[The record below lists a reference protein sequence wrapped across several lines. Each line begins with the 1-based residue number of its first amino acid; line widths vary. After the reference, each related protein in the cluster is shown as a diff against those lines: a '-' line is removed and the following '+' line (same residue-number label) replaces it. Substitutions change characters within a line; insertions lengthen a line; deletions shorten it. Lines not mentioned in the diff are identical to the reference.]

1 MKREIINHIEDPSY
15 LEKLYRSN
23 KTEFKRS
30 FSSVYQDVKAN
41 PLAEFWQE
49 RLNYE
54 SNTISWG
61 SKNELLY
68 IFIGCFIAGLIAK
81 LPDFFSIPE
90 EFFYPRNLG
99 FILFPVLISYFV
111 WKNKLSLNV
120 TGILFGIMGI
130 CLVYVNSL
138 PDLPESDSL
147 TLAFI
152 HLPLLLWIMLGL
164 AFSGL
169 KSFKISIPL
178 EFLRFNG
185 DTLIMIAVLGIAG
198 GALTGITFGLFS
210 LIGISIEQFFQD
222 YILMFGLPAL
232 PILAAFLTQT
242 NPQLVNKVSP
252 IVAKLFSPVVL
263 LVLIVY
269 LVAIIYSGKDPYN
282 DREFLLTF
290 NLLLIG
296 VMALI
301 FFSVAES
308 SNKGKISFDIWV
320 LFFLSLVTII
330 VNGIAL
336 SAIMFRISEWGLT
349 PNRFAVLGTNVLILI
364 HLFIVTINLYKTIFK
379 KADLHEVGKSIV
391 AYIPAYLIWI
401 LIVVFLFPLAFG
413 FQ

>member
-1 MKREIINHIEDPSY
+1 MKQEIINHIEDPSY
-15 LEKLYRSN
+15 LEQLYRGDKSL
-23 KTEFKRS
+23 FKKS
-30 FSSVYQDVKAN
+30 FSSVYQDLKPN

-49 RLNYE
+49 RLKYE
-54 SNTISWG
+54 SNSISWG

-68 IFIGCFIAGLIAK
+68 VFIGCFIAGLIAK
-81 LPDFFSIPE
+81 FPSIFSIAEDFFYS
-90 EFFYPRNLG
+90 RNIG
-99 FILFPVLISYFV
+99 FIVFPVLIAYFS

-120 TGILFGIMGI
+120 TSILFGILGI
-130 CLVYVNSL
+130 CLVYINSL

-147 TLAFI
+147 ILANL
-152 HLPLLLWIMLGL
+152 HLPLLLWIMLGF
-164 AFSGL
+164 AFS
-169 KSFKISIPL
+169 KVKDFKPSISL
-178 EFLRFNG
+178 DFLRFNG
-185 DTLIMIAVLGIAG
+185 DTLIMTAVLGIAG
-198 GALTGITFGLFS
+198 GVLTGITFGLFS

-222 YILMFGLPAL
+222 YILIFGLPAL

-269 LVAIIYSGKDPYN
+269 LMAIIYSGKDPYN
-282 DREFLLTF
+282 DREFLLIF

-308 SNKGKISFDIWV
+308 GNKEKISFDIWI
-320 LFFLSLVTII
+320 LFALSFVTII
-330 VNGIAL
+330 VNSIAL
-336 SAIMFRISEWGLT
+336 SAITFRISEWGLT

-364 HLFIVTINLYKTIFK
+364 HLFMVTFNLYKTIFK
-379 KADLHEVGKSIV
+379 KADLYEVGKSIV
-391 AYIPAYLIWI
+391 AYIPAYLVWI
-401 LIVVFLFPLAFG
+401 LIVVFIFPLAFG